1 MRSSALSLFGAAALG
16 FALAGAVFSTWAP
29 RPARADS
36 RVGLPIPIAGGP
48 QSMMSGAP
56 QQVPTQPLAVQAL
69 DPEHFVVVSREARLL
84 TRDGKTAQNTIVT
97 VVTHYTV
104 RGDRLVPI
112 ENIRVPAGYQVVT
125 VEE

>member
-29 RPARADS
+29 RPARADNRPGPS
-36 RVGLPIPIAGGP
+36 TLGGVPNGLINATPP
-48 QSMMSGAP
+48 
-56 QQVPTQPLAVQAL
+56 QVPTQPLAVQAL

-97 VVTHYTV
+97 VVTYYTV
-104 RGDRLVPI
+104 RGDRLVPV
-112 ENIRVPAGYQVVT
+112 ESIRLPAGYQVVT